1 MKLKSIATA
10 CLVIASVMNAG
21 AKDYHYQTVPGDLM
35 KTRIYT
41 LGNGLKVYLSV
52 NKETPRIQA
61 NIAVRTGSRND
72 PAETTGLAH
81 YLEHLMFKGTR
92 LFGTT
97 DPEAEAPLLDEI
109 EQRYEKYRLLTAPV
123 ERRNAYRGIDSVSQI
138 AARYFIPNE
147 YDKLMSAIGSEG
159 TNAYTS
165 FDVTCYVENIP
176 NNEVENWAKIQAD
189 RFRNMVIRGFH
200 TELEAVY
207 EEYNI
212 GLANDG
218 EKEMNAMLAKLFPE
232 HPYGTQT
239 TIGTQEHLKNPSI
252 TNIKNYFNRY
262 YVPNNVA
269 ICMAG
274 DFEPDEVIAVIDR
287 YFGSWKPSKAVEQP
301 GYAPLAPITA
311 PADTV
316 VVGQEAENVLLAWRF
331 KGASDAQAD
340 TLAVIDALLSNG
352 KAGLLDINLEQTMKV
367 QAAGAGVGALNDY
380 SFFELYGLPK
390 EGQSLEEVRGLLL
403 GEIGKLRRGEFS
415 DELVPSVVNN
425 KKLNY
430 YRSLERNGSR
440 ADYMVDAFVNGQEW
454 GNVVGLLGR
463 QSRMTKQQLVDFANR
478 HLGDNFICVYK
489 RQGID
494 STQKKIDKPAI
505 TAIPS
510 NRDLSSAFL
519 NEIKDMEV
527 KPIEPRFLDFKK
539 DLAVTRTKKNLP
551 LLYKKN
557 TDDGLFKIV
566 FMYDFGKEDQ
576 LDMTYA
582 ADYLNYIGTGGKSVT
597 EIKQEFY
604 KLACNYAVSVGDDY
618 MSVELSGL
626 NENMPAALGL
636 LEDLLQN
643 AKGDTASYRQY
654 IELLLKSRAEAKT
667 NQRSNFQALTHY
679 VQYGAYNPFRVNRSE
694 KELCGFSPE
703 YFTGLL
709 KKLNGIEH
717 TVMYYGP
724 MTEKEL
730 DGLLTE
736 VHRTPEKMEPVPVG
750 REFSLQA
757 TPGNEVYIAPYD
769 AKNIYM
775 MQFHNENRA
784 WKDEDAP
791 VKTMFNEYFGG
802 GMNGIVFQELR
813 EARGLAYSAASRYA
827 TPRRLQTP
835 EYFYTQII
843 SQNDKM
849 MDCIRTFNSIID
861 TIPQSKAAFDIAKQ
875 SLLKSYQSQRVTK
888 FGVLENYYW
897 AKKLG
902 RDYHLSERVYQ
913 RLPSLTLEEMVGF
926 EKERIARKPY
936 KYIIL
941 GDEKNLDI
949 PALEKIGPVRR
960 LSTEEIFGY

>member
-1 MKLKSIATA
+1 MIM
-10 CLVIASVMNAG
+10 CLVASAMNAE
-21 AKDYHYQTVPGDLM
+21 AKDYRYQTVSTDLM

-41 LGNGLKVYLSV
+41 LDNGLKVYLSV
-52 NKETPRIQA
+52 NKEKPRIQA

-81 YLEHLMFKGTR
+81 YLEHLMFKGTK

-97 DPEAEAPLLDEI
+97 NPEAEAPLLDEI
-109 EQRYEKYRLLTAPV
+109 EQRYEKYRLLTDSV
-123 ERRNAYRGIDSVSQI
+123 ERRNAYRAIDSVSQV

-165 FDVTCYVENIP
+165 LDVTCYVENIP
-176 NNEVENWAKIQAD
+176 NNEVENWARIQAD
-189 RFRNMVIRGFH
+189 RFQNMVIRGFH

-218 EKEMNAMLAKLFPE
+218 EKEMNAMLAKLFPA

-239 TIGTQEHLKNPSI
+239 TIGTQDHLKNPSI

-269 ICMAG
+269 VCMAG

-287 YFGSWKPSKAVEQP
+287 YFGSWKPSKAVERP
-301 GYAPLAPITA
+301 EYAPLAPVTA
-311 PADTV
+311 PTDTA

-331 KGASDAQAD
+331 KGAGEAQAD
-340 TLAVIDALLSNG
+340 TLGIIDGLLSNG

-367 QAAGAGVGALNDY
+367 QAAGAGAGTFSDY
-380 SFFELYGLPK
+380 SIFELYGLPK
-390 EGQSLEEVRGLLL
+390 EGQTLEEVRELLL
-403 GEIGKLRRGEFS
+403 GEIGKLRRGEFA
-415 DELVPSVVNN
+415 DELVSSVINN

-430 YRSLERNGSR
+430 YRSLERNDSR
-440 ADYMVDAFVNGQEW
+440 AGYMVDAFVNGQEW
-454 GNVVGLLGR
+454 GDVVGLLDR

-478 HLGDNFICVYK
+478 HFTDNFICVYK
-489 RQGID
+489 RQGVD

-519 NEIKDMEV
+519 NEIKNTEV
-527 KPIEPRFLDFKK
+527 KPIEPRFLDFKN
-539 DLAVTRTKKNLP
+539 DLTVTRTKKKLP

-566 FMYDFGKEDQ
+566 FMYDFGQEDQ
-576 LDMTYA
+576 LDMSYA
-582 ADYLNYIGTGGKSVT
+582 ADYLNYIGTDRKSIT

-618 MSVELSGL
+618 MTVELSGL
-626 NENMPAALGL
+626 NENMPVALGL

-643 AKGDTASYRQY
+643 AKGDAASYEQY
-654 IELLLKSRAEAKT
+654 VDLLLKSRAEAKN
-667 NQRSNFQALTHY
+667 NQRSNFRALTNY

-694 KELCGFSPE
+694 QELRDFTPE
-703 YFTGLL
+703 HFTGLL
-709 KKLNGIEH
+709 KKLNSIEH

-730 DGLLTE
+730 DALLSK
-736 VHRTPEKMEPVPVG
+736 VHRTPKKLESVPVG
-750 REFSLQA
+750 REFALQT
-757 TPGNEVYIAPYD
+757 TPRNEVYIAPYD
-769 AKNIYM
+769 AKNIYLT
-775 MQFHNENRA
+775 QFHNDNRA
-784 WKDEDAP
+784 WNDDEAT
-791 VKTMFNEYFGG
+791 VKAIFNEYFGG

-813 EARGLAYSAASRYA
+813 EARGLAYSASAQYV

-861 TIPQSKAAFDIAKQ
+861 TLPQSKAAFDIAKQ
-875 SLLKSYQSQRVTK
+875 SLLKNYQSRRVTK
-888 FGVLENYYW
+888 FGILDSYYW
-897 AKKLG
+897 SKKLG
-902 RDYHLSERVYQ
+902 RDSELSEVIYQ
-913 RLPSLTLEEMVGF
+913 RLPSLTLDEMTEF
-926 EKERIARKPY
+926 EKERMAGKPY

-941 GDEKNLDI
+941 GDEQNLDI
-949 PALEKIGPVRR
+949 PALEKIGPVKR